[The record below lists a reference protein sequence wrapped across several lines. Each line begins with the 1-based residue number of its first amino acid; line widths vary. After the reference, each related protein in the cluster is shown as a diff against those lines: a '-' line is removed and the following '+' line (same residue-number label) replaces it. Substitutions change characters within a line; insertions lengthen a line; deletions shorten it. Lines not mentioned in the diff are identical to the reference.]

1 MRAFLA
7 SSTLAL
13 ALALVACGSD
23 DSAPAPGDPYSS
35 QAGTTV
41 VVGKSSGPTVH
52 TTPSGDGCIETADGC
67 VRPQDKC
74 GENARADVIVD
85 ESGKVIDVVCYPA
98 SSSPTP
104 VDENGNVEL
113 GKKNKGVVA
122 IDGADDGVDVQGDV
136 TSKGNNVTVYGQGD
150 AVSIIGGS
158 VTAEGNNFAM
168 RGVRVKETVTIE
180 GNNGVLVLS
189 TVDGDVVVKG
199 NNTVIASTTIL
210 GKLTVVGNNTKLV
223 GNMIAGGVS
232 IDGQNSVCED
242 NVAFTD
248 SDGDG
253 HADGDE
259 RGEAIACPP

>member
-7 SSTLAL
+7 SSAL

-23 DSAPAPGDPYSS
+23 DSAPPPGDPYSS

-41 VVGKSSGPTVH
+41 VVGKQSGPTVH

-67 VRPQDKC
+67 IRPQDKC
-74 GENARADVIVD
+74 GENARADLIVD

-113 GKKNKGVVA
+113 GKKNKGVVS

-136 TSKGNNVTVYGQGD
+136 SSKGNNVTVYGQGNG
-150 AVSIIGGS
+150 VSIIGGS

-189 TVDGDVVVKG
+189 TVDGDVIVRG
-199 NNTVIASTTIL
+199 NNTVIAATTIL
-210 GKLTVVGNNTKLV
+210 GNLTITGNNSKLV
-223 GNMIAGGVS
+223 GNHIGGGVT
-232 IDGQNSVCED
+232 IKGENSVCED
-242 NVAFTD
+242 NFAFRD
-248 SDGDG
+248 ANSNGLSEP
-253 HADGDE
+253 DE
-259 RGEAIACPP
+259 RDADEITCAK